1 MSNPVLRSPR
11 LEKHNGVWV
20 VRDDI
25 LTGGTKTRIFMA
37 LMHARDE
44 TEFVYASPA
53 NGLAQVALSVAAY
66 QACKQATIFVAKR
79 AIRSPRTI
87 EAASY
92 GARIIEVEP
101 GYLNVVQARARDYAA
116 SRGAFMVPF
125 GGAGEF
131 SSVITDAA
139 ATLQIDPAEVWCAAG
154 SGTLARALKQAWPSA
169 KLHAVQ
175 VGKACAFSEDIT
187 QHSSDYAYGRPSRF
201 PVPFSSDRFY
211 EAKAWEVLSRE
222 QGRRGGDVVF
232 WNVAGA
238 V

>member
-1 MSNPVLRSPR
+1 MRSPR

-25 LTGGTKTRIFMA
+25 LAGGTKTRIFMA
-37 LMHARDE
+37 LMRARDE
-44 TEFVYASPA
+44 AEFVYASPA

-66 QACKQATIFVAKR
+66 QVCKQATIFVAKR
-79 AIRSPRTI
+79 STWSPRTV

-101 GYLNVVQARARDYAA
+101 GYLTVVQARAREYAA
-116 SRGAFMVPF
+116 SREAFMVPF
-125 GGAGEF
+125 GGSGEF

-139 ATLQIDPAEVWCAAG
+139 AALQIDPSEVWCAAG

-175 VGKACAFSEDIT
+175 VGKACALSDDIT
-187 QHSSDYAYGRPSRF
+187 RHRSDYAYHRACRF

-211 EAKAWEVLSRE
+211 EAKAWEILSRE
-222 QGRRGGDVVF
+222 QWRRVGDVVF